1 MSCPTLLG
9 TILKLSPLQTAV
21 NSNYITVPIIYKKVT
36 RNNFSIIMHAKDW
49 TSILQVYPIQ

>member
-49 TSILQVYPIQ
+49 TSIL